1 MYVPRRVI
9 QSFALTLLFF
19 KIYLHK
25 INDISSP
32 FRDFKNGA
40 KSINSESLRAQA
52 AVISQNIQIVHA
64 QKIANVYL
72 YFKHVNIYLLL
83 GVS

>member
-1 MYVPRRVI
+1 MYVPRRGI
-9 QSFALTLLFF
+9 QSFALALLFF

-52 AVISQNIQIVHA
+52 VISQNIQIVHA

-83 GVS
+83 GIS